1 MKLYRCQICGDPY
14 LGSASPTNCPFCGA
28 PQKYI
33 VLAEDYQ
40 DRNDIPDLSSRSREN
55 LEKALELEVK
65 NSGFYLCAAAC
76 SSDPVAQAMFKALAK
91 IEAEHAATIVKML
104 KIPKPEIKPDPQ
116 ACQKDPKAN
125 FAAAHE
131 REQRAVAFYR
141 QGAAEATE
149 DRVRQVF
156 NALVEIESDHIQIS
170 ETRK

>member
-14 LGSASPTNCPFCGA
+14 LGSAPPTNCPFCGA
-28 PQKYI
+28 AQKYI
-33 VLAEDYQ
+33 VPAEDYQ
-40 DRNDIPDLSSRSREN
+40 DRNDIPNLSSRSREN
-55 LEKALELEVK
+55 LQKALELEVK

-76 SSDPVAQAMFKALAK
+76 SPDPVAQAMFKALAK
-91 IEAEHAATIVKML
+91 IEAEHAATICKIL
-104 KIPKPEIKPDPQ
+104 KIPKPEIKPDDK

-141 QGAAEATE
+141 QGAADATE
-149 DRVRQVF
+149 DRVCQVF
-156 NALVEIESDHIQIS
+156 SALVEIESDHIHIS